1 MNCDLRIFKYQNG
14 IFKKKCLP
22 IVKKISPNNYYY
34 YTPFKEIKKM
44 KLINKKSMNKKKKL
58 VYMENTICLLL
69 LNKTP

>member
-1 MNCDLRIFKYQNG
+1 MRNG
-14 IFKKKCLP
+14 TFIKKCLP
-22 IVKKISPNNYYY
+22 IVKKISPNNYYYY